1 MKDPST
7 RSNSISNAT
16 SNAKIRVILFSLAVT
31 IIGLCLSGSVSAQ
44 AKLDT
49 TVEAIPSFKTD
60 IWPTFVVK
68 CNNDDCHGQRGSA
81 FPKFHAY
88 LMIKS
93 KSKKILKKFEDQHD
107 PMPPADAPIP
117 ITDVEVERIRKWIE
131 AGAPENTP

>member
-1 MKDPST
+1 MAM
-7 RSNSISNAT
+7 SISF
-16 SNAKIRVILFSLAVT
+16 SNAKTRCVWISLAFILF
-31 IIGLCLSGSVSAQ
+31 GLFKTECLSAQ
-44 AKLDT
+44 AKFDT
-49 TVEAIPSFKTD
+49 AVDAIPSFKTD

-93 KSKKILKKFEDQHD
+93 KSKKILKKLEDEHD